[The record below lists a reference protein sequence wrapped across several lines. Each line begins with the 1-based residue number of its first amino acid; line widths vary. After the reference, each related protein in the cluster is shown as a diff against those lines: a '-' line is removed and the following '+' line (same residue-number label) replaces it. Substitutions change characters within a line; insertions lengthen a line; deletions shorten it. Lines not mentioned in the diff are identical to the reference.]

1 MADLPGVAGG
11 AEGFSRIRDFADAG
25 LGFVVMAQGAA
36 LFLMWR
42 RLGELVSR
50 SENVHTQRVDDA
62 KETTRSVL
70 SALSSSRE
78 AIAAQAH
85 ATERLREAVERMR
98 EPMEGLRTNI
108 ELL

>member
-1 MADLPGVAGG
+1 MTDLPAG
-11 AEGFSRIRDFADAG
+11 AQEVFSPIRDFAGAV
-25 LGFVVMAQGAA
+25 LGFVVLAQGAA

-42 RLGELVSR
+42 RLGELVTR
-50 SENVHTQRVDDA
+50 SETVHTQRVEDA
-62 KETTRSVL
+62 KETARSVL
-70 SALSSSRE
+70 SALTSSRE
-78 AIAAQAH
+78 AIGAQAH